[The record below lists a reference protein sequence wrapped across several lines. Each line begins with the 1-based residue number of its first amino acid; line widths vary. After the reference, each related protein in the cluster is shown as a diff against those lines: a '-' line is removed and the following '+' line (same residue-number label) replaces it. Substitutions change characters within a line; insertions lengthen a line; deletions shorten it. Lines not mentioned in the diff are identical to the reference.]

1 MAYLDLL
8 KEVKQTLANEYSV
21 NLKSTE
27 LRLVADTLFNVI
39 AAQAQAGSVRVPAFG
54 TFKTKIR
61 PARPAR
67 TGRNPS
73 TGEPLE
79 IAATPA
85 KPYLAFKQAKVA

>member
-8 KEVKQTLANEYSV
+8 KEVKETVADDIKLTNAQV
-21 NLKSTE
+21 
-27 LRLVADTLFNVI
+27 RLIADTLFNVI
-39 AAQAQAGSVRVPAFG
+39 ASQAQTDSVRVPSFG